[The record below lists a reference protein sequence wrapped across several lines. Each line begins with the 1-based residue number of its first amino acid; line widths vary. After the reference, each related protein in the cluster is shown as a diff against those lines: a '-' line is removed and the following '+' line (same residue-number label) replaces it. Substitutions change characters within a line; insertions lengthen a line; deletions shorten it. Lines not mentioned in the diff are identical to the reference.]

1 VTTVDSDAVGQ
12 QLVNDYLA
20 RLTAAGW
27 GLSPARREELVA
39 EVREHIDEASRVG
52 RAEGHL
58 GEAEVRNVLDRLGEP
73 EEIARAAIEQESPA
87 PQAPQPSQPT
97 PQSTNLRDIS
107 TVLLLM
113 FGGLLLGIGWVVGVA
128 LLWSSPRW
136 QTRDKWL
143 ATLVWPFGY
152 AGVFILG
159 GAMAFVSTSAS
170 VCTSSP
176 AVRAGAPVHETCT
189 ESGFSLPGWVG
200 FLIFL
205 VIVIAPVLVAVRL
218 LRTPTTPAGN

>member
-1 VTTVDSDAVGQ
+1 VAIVDSDAAQ
-12 QLVNDYLA
+12 KELVSDYLE
-20 RLTAAGW
+20 RLRAAGSS
-27 GLSPARREELVA
+27 LPSTRREELVA
-39 EVREHIDEASRVG
+39 EVREHIEDAT
-52 RAEGHL
+52 RAER
-58 GEAEVRNVLDRLGEP
+58 EAGNTGAAGVRNVLERLGPP
-73 EEIARAAIEQESPA
+73 EDIAREALEQEPA
-87 PQAPQPSQPT
+87 ANVHQPPPPQN
-97 PQSTNLRDIS
+97 TNLRDIS

-170 VCTSSP
+170 VCSSSP
-176 AVRAGAPVHETCT
+176 AVLAGAPVHDTCT
-189 ESGFSLPGWVG
+189 ESAFSLPGRFG